1 MKTIIGLTGGI
12 ASGKSTVSNIL
23 SNLGAIVIDA
33 DKISR
38 QVVEKGSPVLIEIQG
53 SFGEGILFED
63 GSLNR
68 KKLARHVFNDS
79 EALKRLNEITHPHII
94 EVIKKKIH
102 WHSLNSPGSI
112 IIVDAAL
119 LIEMNLIELVEEVWV
134 VAVPL
139 ELQRERLH
147 QRENLSAVEVDKR
160 IAAQIS
166 LEEKLAYADE
176 VIDNSGDFQH
186 LEERVKE
193 LWCKLTKK

>member
-1 MKTIIGLTGGI
+1 MITIIGLTGGI

-38 QVVEKGSPVLIEIQG
+38 QIVEKGSPILMNIQS
-53 SFGEGILFED
+53 SFGEDILFD
-63 GSLNR
+63 NGTLDR
-68 KKLARHVFNDS
+68 KKLARLVFNNSDL
-79 EALKRLNEITHPHII
+79 LKRLNEITHPHII
-94 EVIKKKIH
+94 EEIKKEIY
-102 WHSLNSPGSI
+102 WHSLNSTSSV

-119 LIEMNLIELVEEVWV
+119 LIEMNLTGLVEEVWV

-147 QRENLSAVEVDKR
+147 QRENLSVVEVDKR
-160 IAAQIS
+160 IGAQMS
-166 LEEKLAYADE
+166 LEDKLAYADE
-176 VIDNSGDFQH
+176 VIDNSGDFEQ
-186 LEERVKE
+186 LEIKVKE